1 MWPYIHSMASSSV
14 MAESVEEIAG
24 TSLADFKPVGR
35 GSSIA
40 KRKSHLGSCV
50 LLPSQRALWVE
61 HGSWRALWVEHG
73 GWQRALWWNMAAG
86 GGPCGGTWR
95 LGGAPSEWNMAAGS
109 GPCGRTWWLGAC
121 PVGGPGGERPQP
133 GVPSLSG
140 VLSGRHSGSSA
151 SRSLPTACWNEG
163 AAHPPRLGLVPK
175 GPGMNVGAQIRP
187 RGHGEDP
194 RVGGGGPEGLVNEK
208 SRDWVASKPLEK

>member
-1 MWPYIHSMASSSV
+1 MLGLPWPTLSPS
-14 MAESVEEIAG
+14 AG
-24 TSLADFKPVGR
+24 EAPLPKGNPTWVPVCYSPLSEPCG
-35 GSSIA
+35 
-40 KRKSHLGSCV
+40 
-50 LLPSQRALWVE
+50 
-61 HGSWRALWVEHG
+61 
-73 GWQRALWWNMAAG
+73 WNMAAG
-86 GGPCGGTWR
+86 GPSEWNMAAGRGPCGGTWR

-208 SRDWVASKPLEK
+208 SRD